1 MCEKIQPPKKIRMKV
16 ILQNIYLS
24 KTNEKKL
31 VVIGSMDSTILQRWG
46 LPTWGGDKFDK
57 QLMIILDGKK

>member
-46 LPTWGGDKFDK
+46 LPT
-57 QLMIILDGKK
+57 

>member
-57 QLMIILDGKK
+57 QLIILDGKK